1 MLFIFHGI
9 KFPLEASISVGW
21 RISALLN
28 YLSEFDHNDPC
39 PDYTTDTSETF
50 LRLNVNPYLEAT
62 VALCTQAITVF
73 ERLMQSWGA
82 DEIMFK
88 FGQGADIDKPQGSFR
103 IGLKEL
109 RAEQGVQALAI
120 YNRTEIGAS

>member
-1 MLFIFHGI
+1 M
-9 KFPLEASISVGW
+9 GW

-39 PDYTTDTSETF
+39 PNYTTDTSETF
-50 LRLNVNPYLEAT
+50 LRLNVNPYSEAT